1 MRPFGLILAGGG
13 AKGAYQMGAWRAMLD
28 LGVEF
33 AAVAGTSIGAING
46 ALIAQGDFDKAM
58 KFWGSAEVANG
69 INLPGEL
76 KSNDNLFSFSNLPQI
91 FHEVIRNGGVDV
103 SPAKQIVADNIDEK
117 IIRAKNI
124 PLALVTFDL
133 DGMKPVEMFLDE
145 MPEGTLVD
153 YLMASARFP
162 GLNNQGPEDTRY
174 IDGGVYDNAPLGV
187 LRKKG
192 INRLIVIDIS
202 SRKGVGH
209 KPDWSCADIIY
220 IRPYEVADLGAAFE
234 FDKEMNERRMSM
246 GYYDTKKAFGYL
258 YGLDYYFNENEYRK
272 LTDLYGYKTLVELEG
287 LARALGV
294 ERLQIYSAEAFIEA
308 IKVAYLARLEQQ
320 RELEKQKEEEK
331 KSRKKKGKEKDGEEE
346 SPYEAPE
353 ITEIS
358 DSDGEEEYD
367 PEADGEGY
375 EESESKSE
383 HGKLSFARRMLRRLR
398 KKETIEELYPMALE
412 IIAPHEALE
421 ETAEE

>member
-33 AAVAGTSIGAING
+33 EAIAGTSIGAING
-46 ALIAQGDFDKAM
+46 ALIAQGNFDKAM

-76 KSNDNLFSFSNLPQI
+76 KANDNLFSFSNMPQI
-91 FHEVIRNGGVDV
+91 FHEVIKNGGVDV
-103 SPAKQIVADNIDEK
+103 SPAKQIVADNIDETVV
-117 IIRAKNI
+117 RANNI
-124 PLALVTFDL
+124 PLAIVTFDL
-133 DGMKPVEMFLDE
+133 NGMKPVEMFVDE

-162 GLNNQGPEDTRY
+162 GLNNQGPEDTKY

-202 SRKGVGH
+202 SRKGIGH

-220 IRPYEVADLGAAFE
+220 IRPYDVQDLGAAFE

-272 LTDLYGYKTLVELEG
+272 LLAEYGYKTCGQLEG
-287 LARALGV
+287 LARSLGV

-308 IKVAYLARLEQQ
+308 IKVAYLAK
-320 RELEKQKEEEK
+320 LEKQREEERLKEEEK
-331 KSRKKKGKEKDGEEE
+331 KNKKKKDKD
-346 SPYEAPE
+346 SADYEAPE
-353 ITEIS
+353 LTEIDEPDDES
-358 DSDGEEEYD
+358 DPDS
-367 PEADGEGY
+367 EADDEENNGENKK
-375 EESESKSE
+375 EP
-383 HGKLSFARRMLRRLR
+383 GKFALARSLFRRLR
-398 KKETIEELYPMALE
+398 KKETIEELYPLALE
-412 IIAPHEALE
+412 IVYPTQTADETSE
-421 ETAEE
+421 EQSKI

>member
-33 AAVAGTSIGAING
+33 EAIAGTSIGAING
-46 ALIAQGDFDKAM
+46 ALIAQGNFDKAM

-76 KSNDNLFSFSNLPQI
+76 KANDNLFSFSNMPQI
-91 FHEVIRNGGVDV
+91 FHEVIKNGGVDV
-103 SPAKQIVADNIDEK
+103 SPAKQIVADNIDEAVV
-117 IIRAKNI
+117 RANNI
-124 PLALVTFDL
+124 PLAIVTFDL
-133 DGMKPVEMFLDE
+133 NGMKPVEMFVDE

-162 GLNNQGPEDTRY
+162 GLNNQGPEDTKY

-202 SRKGVGH
+202 SRKGIGH

-220 IRPYEVADLGAAFE
+220 IRPYDVQDLGAAFE

-272 LTDLYGYKTLVELEG
+272 LLAEYGYKTCGQLEG
-287 LARALGV
+287 LARSLGV

-308 IKVAYLARLEQQ
+308 IKVAYLAK
-320 RELEKQKEEEK
+320 LEKQREEERLKEEEK
-331 KSRKKKGKEKDGEEE
+331 KNKKKKDKD
-346 SPYEAPE
+346 SADYEAPE
-353 ITEIS
+353 LTEIDEPDDES
-358 DSDGEEEYD
+358 DPDSEADDEENDGENKKE
-367 PEADGEGY
+367 P
-375 EESESKSE
+375 
-383 HGKLSFARRMLRRLR
+383 GKFALARSLFRRLR
-398 KKETIEELYPMALE
+398 KKETIEELYPLALE
-412 IIAPHEALE
+412 IVYPTQTADETSE
-421 ETAEE
+421 EQSKIL

>member
-33 AAVAGTSIGAING
+33 EAIAGTSIGAING
-46 ALIAQGDFDKAM
+46 ALIAQGNFDKAM

-76 KSNDNLFSFSNLPQI
+76 KANDNLFSFSNMPQI
-91 FHEVIRNGGVDV
+91 FHEVIKNGGVDV
-103 SPAKQIVADNIDEK
+103 SPAKQIVADNIDETVV
-117 IIRAKNI
+117 RANNI
-124 PLALVTFDL
+124 PLAIVTFDL
-133 DGMKPVEMFLDE
+133 NGMKPVEMFVDE

-162 GLNNQGPEDTRY
+162 GLNNQGPEDTKY

-202 SRKGVGH
+202 SRKGIGH

-220 IRPYEVADLGAAFE
+220 IRPYDVQDLGAAFE

-272 LTDLYGYKTLVELEG
+272 LLAEYGYKTCGQLEG
-287 LARALGV
+287 LARSLGV

-308 IKVAYLARLEQQ
+308 IKVAYLAK
-320 RELEKQKEEEK
+320 LEKQREEERLKEEEK
-331 KSRKKKGKEKDGEEE
+331 KNKKKKDKGSTDYEAPELTEIDEPDDESDPDSEADDEEKDGENKKE
-346 SPYEAPE
+346 P
-353 ITEIS
+353 
-358 DSDGEEEYD
+358 
-367 PEADGEGY
+367 
-375 EESESKSE
+375 
-383 HGKLSFARRMLRRLR
+383 GKFALARSLFRRLR
-398 KKETIEELYPMALE
+398 KKETIEELYPLALE
-412 IIAPHEALE
+412 IVYPTQTADETSE
-421 ETAEE
+421 EQSKIL

>member
-33 AAVAGTSIGAING
+33 EAIAGTSIGAING
-46 ALIAQGDFDKAM
+46 ALIAQGNFDKAM

-76 KSNDNLFSFSNLPQI
+76 KANDNLFSFSNMPQI
-91 FHEVIRNGGVDV
+91 FHEILRNGGVDV
-103 SPAKQIVADNIDEK
+103 SPAKQIVADNIDETVV
-117 IIRAKNI
+117 RANNI
-124 PLALVTFDL
+124 PLAIVTFDL
-133 DGMKPVEMFLDE
+133 NGMKPVEMFVDE

-162 GLNNQGPEDTRY
+162 GLNNQGPEDTKY

-202 SRKGVGH
+202 SRKGIGH

-220 IRPYEVADLGAAFE
+220 IRPYDVQDLGAAFE

-272 LTDLYGYKTLVELEG
+272 LLAEYGYKTCGQLEG
-287 LARALGV
+287 LARSLGV

-308 IKVAYLARLEQQ
+308 IKVAYLAK
-320 RELEKQKEEEK
+320 LEKQREEERLKEEEK
-331 KSRKKKGKEKDGEEE
+331 KNKKKKDKDSADYEAPELTEIDEPDDESDPDSEADDEEKDGENKKE
-346 SPYEAPE
+346 P
-353 ITEIS
+353 
-358 DSDGEEEYD
+358 
-367 PEADGEGY
+367 
-375 EESESKSE
+375 
-383 HGKLSFARRMLRRLR
+383 GKFALARSLFRRLR
-398 KKETIEELYPMALE
+398 KKETIEELYPLALE
-412 IIAPHEALE
+412 IVYPTQTADETSE
-421 ETAEE
+421 EQSKIL

>member
-33 AAVAGTSIGAING
+33 EAIAGTSIGAING
-46 ALIAQGDFDKAM
+46 ALIAQGNFDKAM

-76 KSNDNLFSFSNLPQI
+76 KANDNLFSFSNMPQI
-91 FHEVIRNGGVDV
+91 FHEILRNGGVDV
-103 SPAKQIVADNIDEK
+103 SPAKQIVADNIDETVV
-117 IIRAKNI
+117 RANNI
-124 PLALVTFDL
+124 PLAIVTFDL
-133 DGMKPVEMFLDE
+133 NGMKPVEMFVDE

-162 GLNNQGPEDTRY
+162 GLNNQGPEDTKY

-202 SRKGVGH
+202 SRKGIGH

-220 IRPYEVADLGAAFE
+220 IRPYDVQDLGAAFE

-272 LTDLYGYKTLVELEG
+272 LLAEYGYKTCGQLEG
-287 LARALGV
+287 LARSLGV

-308 IKVAYLARLEQQ
+308 IKVAYLAK
-320 RELEKQKEEEK
+320 LEKQREEERLKEEEK
-331 KSRKKKGKEKDGEEE
+331 KNKKKKDKDSADYEAPELTEIDGPDDESDPDSEADDEEKDGENKKE
-346 SPYEAPE
+346 P
-353 ITEIS
+353 
-358 DSDGEEEYD
+358 
-367 PEADGEGY
+367 
-375 EESESKSE
+375 
-383 HGKLSFARRMLRRLR
+383 GKFALARSLFRRLR
-398 KKETIEELYPMALE
+398 KKETIEELYPLALE
-412 IIAPHEALE
+412 IVYPTQTADETSE
-421 ETAEE
+421 EQSKIL

>member
-33 AAVAGTSIGAING
+33 EAIAGTSIGAING
-46 ALIAQGDFDKAM
+46 ALIAQGNFDKAM

-76 KSNDNLFSFSNLPQI
+76 KANDNLFSFSNMPQI

-103 SPAKQIVADNIDEK
+103 SPAKQIVADNIDETVV
-117 IIRAKNI
+117 RANNI
-124 PLALVTFDL
+124 PLAVVTFDL
-133 DGMKPVEMFLDE
+133 NGMRPVEMFVDE

-162 GLNNQGPEDTRY
+162 GLNNQGPEDTKY

-202 SRKGVGH
+202 SRKGIGH

-220 IRPYEVADLGAAFE
+220 IRPYDVQDLGAAFE

-272 LTDLYGYKTLVELEG
+272 LLAEYGYKTCGQLEG
-287 LARALGV
+287 LARSLGV
-294 ERLQIYSAEAFIEA
+294 ERLQIYSAEAFVEA
-308 IKVAYLARLEQQ
+308 IKVAYLAK
-320 RELEKQKEEEK
+320 LEKQREEERLKEEEK
-331 KSRKKKGKEKDGEEE
+331 KNKKKKDKDSADYEAPELTEIDEPDDESDPDSEADDEEKDGENKKE
-346 SPYEAPE
+346 P
-353 ITEIS
+353 
-358 DSDGEEEYD
+358 
-367 PEADGEGY
+367 
-375 EESESKSE
+375 
-383 HGKLSFARRMLRRLR
+383 GKFALARSLFRRLR
-398 KKETIEELYPMALE
+398 KKETIEELYPLALE
-412 IIAPHEALE
+412 IVYPTQTADETSE
-421 ETAEE
+421 EQSKIL

>member
-33 AAVAGTSIGAING
+33 EAIAGTSIGAING
-46 ALIAQGDFDKAM
+46 ALIAQGNFDKAM

-76 KSNDNLFSFSNLPQI
+76 KANDNLFSFSNMPQI
-91 FHEVIRNGGVDV
+91 FHEVIKNGGVDV
-103 SPAKQIVADNIDEK
+103 SPAKQIVADNIDETVV
-117 IIRAKNI
+117 RANNI
-124 PLALVTFDL
+124 PLAIVTFDL
-133 DGMKPVEMFLDE
+133 NGMKPVEMFVDE

-162 GLNNQGPEDTRY
+162 GLNNQGPEDTKY

-202 SRKGVGH
+202 SRKGIGH

-220 IRPYEVADLGAAFE
+220 IRPYDVQDLGAAFE

-272 LTDLYGYKTLVELEG
+272 LLAEYGYKTCGQLEG
-287 LARALGV
+287 LARSLGV

-308 IKVAYLARLEQQ
+308 IKVAYLAK
-320 RELEKQKEEEK
+320 LEKQREEERLKEEEK
-331 KSRKKKGKEKDGEEE
+331 KNKKKKDKD
-346 SPYEAPE
+346 SADYEAPE
-353 ITEIS
+353 LTEIDGPDDES
-358 DSDGEEEYD
+358 DPDS
-367 PEADGEGY
+367 EADDEENNGENKK
-375 EESESKSE
+375 EP
-383 HGKLSFARRMLRRLR
+383 GKFALARSLFRRLR
-398 KKETIEELYPMALE
+398 KKETIEELYPLALE
-412 IIAPHEALE
+412 IVYPTQTADETSE
-421 ETAEE
+421 EQSKIL

>member
-33 AAVAGTSIGAING
+33 EAIAGTSIGAING
-46 ALIAQGDFDKAM
+46 ALIAQGNFDKAM

-76 KSNDNLFSFSNLPQI
+76 KANDNLFSFSNMPQI
-91 FHEVIRNGGVDV
+91 FHEVIKNGGVDV
-103 SPAKQIVADNIDEK
+103 SPAKQIVADNIDEAVV
-117 IIRAKNI
+117 RANNI
-124 PLALVTFDL
+124 PLAIVTFDL
-133 DGMKPVEMFLDE
+133 NGMKPVEMFVDE

-162 GLNNQGPEDTRY
+162 GLNNQGPEDTKY

-202 SRKGVGH
+202 SRKGIGH

-220 IRPYEVADLGAAFE
+220 IRPYDVQDLGAAFE

-272 LTDLYGYKTLVELEG
+272 LLAEYGYKTCGQLEG
-287 LARALGV
+287 LARSLGV

-308 IKVAYLARLEQQ
+308 IKVAYLAK
-320 RELEKQKEEEK
+320 LEKQREEERLKEEEK
-331 KSRKKKGKEKDGEEE
+331 KNKKKKDKD
-346 SPYEAPE
+346 SADYEAPE
-353 ITEIS
+353 LTEIGEPDDES
-358 DSDGEEEYD
+358 DPDSEADDEENDGENKKE
-367 PEADGEGY
+367 P
-375 EESESKSE
+375 
-383 HGKLSFARRMLRRLR
+383 GKFALARSLFRRLR
-398 KKETIEELYPMALE
+398 KKETIEELYPLALE
-412 IIAPHEALE
+412 IVYPTQTADETSE
-421 ETAEE
+421 EQSKIL

>member
-33 AAVAGTSIGAING
+33 EAIAGTSIGAING
-46 ALIAQGDFDKAM
+46 ALIAQGNFDKAM

-76 KSNDNLFSFSNLPQI
+76 KANDNLFSFSNMPQI
-91 FHEVIRNGGVDV
+91 FHEILRNGGVDV
-103 SPAKQIVADNIDEK
+103 SPAKQIVADNIDETVV
-117 IIRAKNI
+117 RANNI
-124 PLALVTFDL
+124 PLAIVTFDL
-133 DGMKPVEMFLDE
+133 NGMKPVEMFVDE

-162 GLNNQGPEDTRY
+162 GLNNQGPEDTKY

-202 SRKGVGH
+202 SRKGIGH

-220 IRPYEVADLGAAFE
+220 IRPYDVQDLGAAFE

-272 LTDLYGYKTLVELEG
+272 LLAEYGYKTCGQLEG
-287 LARALGV
+287 LARSLGV
-294 ERLQIYSAEAFIEA
+294 ERLQIYSAEAFVEA
-308 IKVAYLARLEQQ
+308 IKVAYLAK
-320 RELEKQKEEEK
+320 LEKQREEERLKEEEK
-331 KSRKKKGKEKDGEEE
+331 KNKKKKDKDSADYEAPELTEIDEPDDESDPDSEADDEEKDGENKKE
-346 SPYEAPE
+346 P
-353 ITEIS
+353 
-358 DSDGEEEYD
+358 
-367 PEADGEGY
+367 
-375 EESESKSE
+375 
-383 HGKLSFARRMLRRLR
+383 GKFALARSLFRRLR
-398 KKETIEELYPMALE
+398 KKETIEELYPLALE
-412 IIAPHEALE
+412 IVYPTQTADETSE
-421 ETAEE
+421 EQSKIL

>member
-33 AAVAGTSIGAING
+33 EAIAGTSIGAING
-46 ALIAQGDFDKAM
+46 ALIAQGNFDKAM

-76 KSNDNLFSFSNLPQI
+76 KANDNLFSFSNMPQI

-103 SPAKQIVADNIDEK
+103 SPAKQIVADNIDETVV
-117 IIRAKNI
+117 RANNI
-124 PLALVTFDL
+124 PLAVVTFDL
-133 DGMKPVEMFLDE
+133 NGMRPVEMFVDE

-162 GLNNQGPEDTRY
+162 GLNNQGPEDTKY

-202 SRKGVGH
+202 SRKGIGH

-220 IRPYEVADLGAAFE
+220 IRPYDVQDLGAAFE

-272 LTDLYGYKTLVELEG
+272 LLAEYGYKTCGQLEG
-287 LARALGV
+287 LARSLGV
-294 ERLQIYSAEAFIEA
+294 ERLQIYSAEAFVEA
-308 IKVAYLARLEQQ
+308 IKVAYLAK
-320 RELEKQKEEEK
+320 LEKQREEERLKEEEK
-331 KSRKKKGKEKDGEEE
+331 KNKKKKDKDSADYEAPELTEIDEPDDESDPDSEADDEEKDGENKKE
-346 SPYEAPE
+346 P
-353 ITEIS
+353 
-358 DSDGEEEYD
+358 
-367 PEADGEGY
+367 
-375 EESESKSE
+375 
-383 HGKLSFARRMLRRLR
+383 GKFALARSLFRRLR
-398 KKETIEELYPMALE
+398 KKETIEELYPLALE
-412 IIAPHEALE
+412 IVYPTQTADETSE
-421 ETAEE
+421 EQSKIS

>member
-33 AAVAGTSIGAING
+33 EAIAGTSIGAING
-46 ALIAQGDFDKAM
+46 ALIAQGNFDKAM

-76 KSNDNLFSFSNLPQI
+76 KANDNLFSFSNMPQI
-91 FHEVIRNGGVDV
+91 FHEVIKNGGVDV
-103 SPAKQIVADNIDEK
+103 SPAKQIVADNIDEAVV
-117 IIRAKNI
+117 RANNI
-124 PLALVTFDL
+124 PLAIVTFDL
-133 DGMKPVEMFLDE
+133 NGMKPVEMFVDE

-162 GLNNQGPEDTRY
+162 GLNNQGPEDTKY

-202 SRKGVGH
+202 SRKGIGH

-220 IRPYEVADLGAAFE
+220 IRPYDVQDLGAAFE

-272 LTDLYGYKTLVELEG
+272 LLAEYGYKTCGQLEG
-287 LARALGV
+287 LARSLGV

-308 IKVAYLARLEQQ
+308 IKVAYLAK
-320 RELEKQKEEEK
+320 LEKQREEERLKEEEK
-331 KSRKKKGKEKDGEEE
+331 KNKKKKDKD
-346 SPYEAPE
+346 SADYEAPE
-353 ITEIS
+353 LTEIGEPDDES
-358 DSDGEEEYD
+358 DPDSEADDEENDGENKKE
-367 PEADGEGY
+367 PGKFALA
-375 EESESKSE
+375 KS
-383 HGKLSFARRMLRRLR
+383 LFRRLR
-398 KKETIEELYPMALE
+398 KKETIEELYPLALE
-412 IIAPHEALE
+412 IVYPTQTADETSE
-421 ETAEE
+421 E

>member
-1 MRPFGLILAGGG
+1 LRPFGLILAGGG

-33 AAVAGTSIGAING
+33 EAIAGTSIGAING
-46 ALIAQGDFDKAM
+46 ALIAQGNFDKAM

-76 KSNDNLFSFSNLPQI
+76 KANDNLFSFSNMPQI
-91 FHEVIRNGGVDV
+91 FHEVIKNGGVDV
-103 SPAKQIVADNIDEK
+103 SPAKQIVADNIDETVV
-117 IIRAKNI
+117 RANNI
-124 PLALVTFDL
+124 PLAIVTFDL
-133 DGMKPVEMFLDE
+133 NGMKPVEMFVDE

-162 GLNNQGPEDTRY
+162 GLNNQGPEDTKY

-202 SRKGVGH
+202 SRKGIGH

-220 IRPYEVADLGAAFE
+220 IRPYDVQDLGAAFE

-272 LTDLYGYKTLVELEG
+272 LLAEYGYKTCGQLEG
-287 LARALGV
+287 LARSLGV

-308 IKVAYLARLEQQ
+308 IKVAYLAK
-320 RELEKQKEEEK
+320 LEKQREEERLKEEEK
-331 KSRKKKGKEKDGEEE
+331 KNKKKKDKD
-346 SPYEAPE
+346 SADYEAPE
-353 ITEIS
+353 LTEIDGPDDES
-358 DSDGEEEYD
+358 DPDS
-367 PEADGEGY
+367 EADDEENNGENKK
-375 EESESKSE
+375 EP
-383 HGKLSFARRMLRRLR
+383 GKFALARSLFRRLR
-398 KKETIEELYPMALE
+398 KKETIEELYPLALE
-412 IIAPHEALE
+412 IVYPTQTADETSE
-421 ETAEE
+421 EQSKIL

>member
-33 AAVAGTSIGAING
+33 EAIAGTSIGAING
-46 ALIAQGDFDKAM
+46 ALIAQGNFDKAM

-76 KSNDNLFSFSNLPQI
+76 KANDNLFSFSNMPQI
-91 FHEVIRNGGVDV
+91 FHEVIRNGGIDV
-103 SPAKQIVADNIDEK
+103 SPAKQIVADNIDETVV
-117 IIRAKNI
+117 RANNI
-124 PLALVTFDL
+124 PLAIVTFDL
-133 DGMKPVEMFLDE
+133 NGMKPVEMFVDE

-162 GLNNQGPEDTRY
+162 GLNNQGPEDTKY

-202 SRKGVGH
+202 SRKGIGH

-220 IRPYEVADLGAAFE
+220 IRPYDVQDLGAAFE

-272 LTDLYGYKTLVELEG
+272 LLAEYGYKTCGQLEG
-287 LARALGV
+287 LARSLGV

-308 IKVAYLARLEQQ
+308 IKVAYLAK
-320 RELEKQKEEEK
+320 LEKQREEERLKEEEK
-331 KSRKKKGKEKDGEEE
+331 KNKKKKDKD
-346 SPYEAPE
+346 SADYEAPE
-353 ITEIS
+353 LTEIDEPDDES
-358 DSDGEEEYD
+358 DPDS
-367 PEADGEGY
+367 EADDEENNGENKK
-375 EESESKSE
+375 EP
-383 HGKLSFARRMLRRLR
+383 GKFALARSLFRRLR
-398 KKETIEELYPMALE
+398 KKETIEELYPLALE
-412 IIAPHEALE
+412 IVYPTQTADETSE
-421 ETAEE
+421 EQSKIL

>member
-33 AAVAGTSIGAING
+33 EAIAGTSIGAING
-46 ALIAQGDFDKAM
+46 ALIAQGNFDKAM

-76 KSNDNLFSFSNLPQI
+76 KANDNLFSFSNMPQI
-91 FHEVIRNGGVDV
+91 FHEVIKNGGVDV
-103 SPAKQIVADNIDEK
+103 SPAKQIVADNIDETVV
-117 IIRAKNI
+117 RANNI
-124 PLALVTFDL
+124 PLAIVTFDL
-133 DGMKPVEMFLDE
+133 NGMKPVEMFVDE

-162 GLNNQGPEDTRY
+162 GLNNQGPEDTKY

-202 SRKGVGH
+202 SRKGIGH

-220 IRPYEVADLGAAFE
+220 IRPYDVQDLGAAFE

-272 LTDLYGYKTLVELEG
+272 LLAEYGYKTCGQLEG
-287 LARALGV
+287 LARSLGV

-308 IKVAYLARLEQQ
+308 IKVAYLAK
-320 RELEKQKEEEK
+320 LEKQREEERLKEEEK
-331 KSRKKKGKEKDGEEE
+331 KNKKKKDKGSADYEAPELTEIDEPDDESDPDSEADDEEKDGENKKE
-346 SPYEAPE
+346 P
-353 ITEIS
+353 
-358 DSDGEEEYD
+358 
-367 PEADGEGY
+367 
-375 EESESKSE
+375 
-383 HGKLSFARRMLRRLR
+383 GKFALARSLFRRLR
-398 KKETIEELYPMALE
+398 KKETIEELYPLALE
-412 IIAPHEALE
+412 IVYPTQTADETSE
-421 ETAEE
+421 EQSKTL

>member
-33 AAVAGTSIGAING
+33 EAIAGTSIGAING
-46 ALIAQGDFDKAM
+46 ALIAQGNFDKAM

-76 KSNDNLFSFSNLPQI
+76 KANDNLFSFSNMPQI
-91 FHEVIRNGGVDV
+91 FHEVIKNGGVDV
-103 SPAKQIVADNIDEK
+103 SPAKQIVADNIDEAVV
-117 IIRAKNI
+117 RANNI
-124 PLALVTFDL
+124 PLAIVTFDL
-133 DGMKPVEMFLDE
+133 NGMKPVEMFVDE

-162 GLNNQGPEDTRY
+162 GLNNQGPEDTKY

-202 SRKGVGH
+202 SRKGIGH

-220 IRPYEVADLGAAFE
+220 IRPYDVQDLGAAFE

-272 LTDLYGYKTLVELEG
+272 LLAEYGYKTCGQLEG
-287 LARALGV
+287 LARSLGV

-308 IKVAYLARLEQQ
+308 IKVAYLAK
-320 RELEKQKEEEK
+320 LEKQREEERLKEEEK
-331 KSRKKKGKEKDGEEE
+331 KNKKKKDKD
-346 SPYEAPE
+346 STDYEAPE
-353 ITEIS
+353 LTEIGES
-358 DSDGEEEYD
+358 DDESDPDSEADDEENDGENKKE
-367 PEADGEGY
+367 P
-375 EESESKSE
+375 
-383 HGKLSFARRMLRRLR
+383 GKFALARSLFRRLR
-398 KKETIEELYPMALE
+398 KKETIEELYPLALE
-412 IIAPHEALE
+412 IVYPTQTADETSE
-421 ETAEE
+421 E

>member
-33 AAVAGTSIGAING
+33 EAIAGTSIGAING
-46 ALIAQGDFDKAM
+46 ALIAQGNFDKAM

-76 KSNDNLFSFSNLPQI
+76 KANDNLFSFSNMPQI
-91 FHEVIRNGGVDV
+91 FHEILRNGGVDV
-103 SPAKQIVADNIDEK
+103 SPAKQIVADNIDETVV
-117 IIRAKNI
+117 RANNI
-124 PLALVTFDL
+124 PLAIVTFDL
-133 DGMKPVEMFLDE
+133 NGMKPVEMFVDE

-162 GLNNQGPEDTRY
+162 GLNNQGPEDTKY

-202 SRKGVGH
+202 SRKGIGH

-220 IRPYEVADLGAAFE
+220 IRPYDVQDLGAAFE

-272 LTDLYGYKTLVELEG
+272 LLAEYGYKTCGQLEG
-287 LARALGV
+287 LARSLGV

-308 IKVAYLARLEQQ
+308 IKVAYLAK
-320 RELEKQKEEEK
+320 LEKQREEERRKEEEK
-331 KSRKKKGKEKDGEEE
+331 KNKKKKDKDSADYEAPELTEIDEPDDESDPDSEADDEEKDGENKKE
-346 SPYEAPE
+346 P
-353 ITEIS
+353 
-358 DSDGEEEYD
+358 
-367 PEADGEGY
+367 
-375 EESESKSE
+375 
-383 HGKLSFARRMLRRLR
+383 GKFALARSLFRRLR
-398 KKETIEELYPMALE
+398 KKETIEELYPLALE
-412 IIAPHEALE
+412 IVYPTQTADETSE
-421 ETAEE
+421 EQSKIL

>member
-33 AAVAGTSIGAING
+33 EAIAGTSIGAING
-46 ALIAQGDFDKAM
+46 ALIAQGNFDKAM

-76 KSNDNLFSFSNLPQI
+76 KANDNLFSFSNMPQI
-91 FHEVIRNGGVDV
+91 FHEILRNGGVDV
-103 SPAKQIVADNIDEK
+103 SPAKQIVADNIDETVV
-117 IIRAKNI
+117 RANNI
-124 PLALVTFDL
+124 PLAIVTFDL
-133 DGMKPVEMFLDE
+133 NGMKPVEMFVDE

-162 GLNNQGPEDTRY
+162 GLNNQGPEDTKY

-202 SRKGVGH
+202 SRKGIGH
-209 KPDWSCADIIY
+209 KPDWSCADTIY
-220 IRPYEVADLGAAFE
+220 IRTYDVQDLGAAFE

-272 LTDLYGYKTLVELEG
+272 LLAEYGYKTCGQLEG
-287 LARALGV
+287 LARSLGV

-308 IKVAYLARLEQQ
+308 IKVAYLAK
-320 RELEKQKEEEK
+320 LEKQREEERLKEEEK
-331 KSRKKKGKEKDGEEE
+331 KNKKKKDKDSADYEAPELTEIDEPDDESDPDSEADDEEKDGENKKE
-346 SPYEAPE
+346 P
-353 ITEIS
+353 
-358 DSDGEEEYD
+358 
-367 PEADGEGY
+367 
-375 EESESKSE
+375 
-383 HGKLSFARRMLRRLR
+383 GKFALARSLFRRLR
-398 KKETIEELYPMALE
+398 KKETIEELYPLALE
-412 IIAPHEALE
+412 IVYPTQTADETSE
-421 ETAEE
+421 EQSKIL

>member
-33 AAVAGTSIGAING
+33 EAIAGTSIGAING
-46 ALIAQGDFDKAM
+46 ALIAQGNFDKAM
-58 KFWGSAEVANG
+58 KFWGSTEVANG

-76 KSNDNLFSFSNLPQI
+76 KANDNLFSFSNMPQI
-91 FHEVIRNGGVDV
+91 FHEILRNGGVDV
-103 SPAKQIVADNIDEK
+103 SPAKQIVADNIDETVV
-117 IIRAKNI
+117 RANNI
-124 PLALVTFDL
+124 PLAIVTFDL
-133 DGMKPVEMFLDE
+133 NGMKPVEMFVDE

-162 GLNNQGPEDTRY
+162 GLNNQGPEDTKY

-202 SRKGVGH
+202 SRKGIGH

-220 IRPYEVADLGAAFE
+220 IRPYDVQDLGAAFE

-272 LTDLYGYKTLVELEG
+272 LLAEYGYKTCGQLEG
-287 LARALGV
+287 LARSLGV

-308 IKVAYLARLEQQ
+308 IKVAYLAK
-320 RELEKQKEEEK
+320 LEKQREEERLKEEDSADYEAPELTEIDEPDDE
-331 KSRKKKGKEKDGEEE
+331 SDPDSEADDEEKDGENKKE
-346 SPYEAPE
+346 P
-353 ITEIS
+353 
-358 DSDGEEEYD
+358 
-367 PEADGEGY
+367 
-375 EESESKSE
+375 
-383 HGKLSFARRMLRRLR
+383 GKFALARSLFRRLR
-398 KKETIEELYPMALE
+398 KKETIEELYPLALE
-412 IIAPHEALE
+412 IVYPTQTADETSE
-421 ETAEE
+421 EQSKIL

>member
-33 AAVAGTSIGAING
+33 EAIAGTSIGAING
-46 ALIAQGDFDKAM
+46 ALIAQGNFDKAM

-76 KSNDNLFSFSNLPQI
+76 KANDNLFSFSNMPQI
-91 FHEVIRNGGVDV
+91 FHEILRNGGIDV
-103 SPAKQIVADNIDEK
+103 SPAKQIVADNIDEAVV
-117 IIRAKNI
+117 RANNI
-124 PLALVTFDL
+124 PLAIVTFDL
-133 DGMKPVEMFLDE
+133 NGMKPVEMFVDE

-162 GLNNQGPEDTRY
+162 GLNNQGPEDTKY

-202 SRKGVGH
+202 SRKGIGH

-220 IRPYEVADLGAAFE
+220 IRPYDVQDLGAAFE

-272 LTDLYGYKTLVELEG
+272 LLAEYGYKTCGQLEG
-287 LARALGV
+287 LARSLGV
-294 ERLQIYSAEAFIEA
+294 ERLQIYSAEAFVEA
-308 IKVAYLARLEQQ
+308 IKVAYLAK
-320 RELEKQKEEEK
+320 LEKQREEERLKEEEK
-331 KSRKKKGKEKDGEEE
+331 KNKKKKDKDSADYEAPELTEIDGPDDESDPDSEADDEEKDGENKKE
-346 SPYEAPE
+346 P
-353 ITEIS
+353 
-358 DSDGEEEYD
+358 
-367 PEADGEGY
+367 
-375 EESESKSE
+375 
-383 HGKLSFARRMLRRLR
+383 GKFALARSLFRRLR
-398 KKETIEELYPMALE
+398 KKETIEELYPLALE
-412 IIAPHEALE
+412 IVYPTQTADETSE
-421 ETAEE
+421 EQSKIS

>member
-33 AAVAGTSIGAING
+33 EAIAGTSIGAING
-46 ALIAQGDFDKAM
+46 ALIAQGNFDKAM

-76 KSNDNLFSFSNLPQI
+76 KANDNLFSFSNMPQI
-91 FHEVIRNGGVDV
+91 FHEVIKNGGVDV
-103 SPAKQIVADNIDEK
+103 SPAKQIVADNIDETVV
-117 IIRAKNI
+117 RANNI
-124 PLALVTFDL
+124 PLAIVTFDL
-133 DGMKPVEMFLDE
+133 NGMKPVEMFVDE

-162 GLNNQGPEDTRY
+162 GLNNQGPEDTKY

-202 SRKGVGH
+202 SRKGIGH

-220 IRPYEVADLGAAFE
+220 IRPYDVQDLGAAFE

-272 LTDLYGYKTLVELEG
+272 LLAEYGYKTCGQLEG
-287 LARALGV
+287 LARSLGV

-308 IKVAYLARLEQQ
+308 IKVAYLAK
-320 RELEKQKEEEK
+320 LEKQREEERLKEEEK
-331 KSRKKKGKEKDGEEE
+331 KNKKKKDKDSADYEAPELTEIDEPDDESDPDSEADDEEKDGENKKE
-346 SPYEAPE
+346 P
-353 ITEIS
+353 
-358 DSDGEEEYD
+358 
-367 PEADGEGY
+367 
-375 EESESKSE
+375 
-383 HGKLSFARRMLRRLR
+383 GKFALARSLFRRLR
-398 KKETIEELYPMALE
+398 KKETIEELYPLALE
-412 IIAPHEALE
+412 IVYPTQTADETSE
-421 ETAEE
+421 EQSKIL

>member
-33 AAVAGTSIGAING
+33 EAIAGTSIGAING
-46 ALIAQGDFDKAM
+46 ALIAQGNFDKAM

-76 KSNDNLFSFSNLPQI
+76 KANDNLFSFSNMPQI
-91 FHEVIRNGGVDV
+91 FHEILRNGGVDV
-103 SPAKQIVADNIDEK
+103 SPAKQIVADNIDETVV
-117 IIRAKNI
+117 RANNI
-124 PLALVTFDL
+124 PLAIVTFDL
-133 DGMKPVEMFLDE
+133 NGMKPVEMFVDE

-162 GLNNQGPEDTRY
+162 GLNNQGPEDTKY

-202 SRKGVGH
+202 SRKGIGH

-220 IRPYEVADLGAAFE
+220 IRPYDVQDLGAAFE

-272 LTDLYGYKTLVELEG
+272 LLAEYGYKTCGQLEG
-287 LARALGV
+287 LARSLGV

-308 IKVAYLARLEQQ
+308 IKVAYLAK
-320 RELEKQKEEEK
+320 LEKQREEERLKEEEK
-331 KSRKKKGKEKDGEEE
+331 KNKKKKDKD
-346 SPYEAPE
+346 SADYEAPE
-353 ITEIS
+353 LTEIDEPDDES
-358 DSDGEEEYD
+358 DPDS
-367 PEADGEGY
+367 EADDEENNGENKK
-375 EESESKSE
+375 EP
-383 HGKLSFARRMLRRLR
+383 GKFALARSLFRRLR
-398 KKETIEELYPMALE
+398 KKETIEELYPLALE
-412 IIAPHEALE
+412 IVYPTQTADETSE
-421 ETAEE
+421 EQSKIL

>member
-33 AAVAGTSIGAING
+33 EAIAGTSIGAING
-46 ALIAQGDFDKAM
+46 ALIAQGNFDKAM

-76 KSNDNLFSFSNLPQI
+76 KANDNLFSFSNMPQI
-91 FHEVIRNGGVDV
+91 FHEVIKNGGVDV
-103 SPAKQIVADNIDEK
+103 SPAKQIVADNIDETVV
-117 IIRAKNI
+117 RANNI
-124 PLALVTFDL
+124 PLAIVTFDL
-133 DGMKPVEMFLDE
+133 NGMKPVEMFVDE

-162 GLNNQGPEDTRY
+162 GLNNQGPEDTKY

-202 SRKGVGH
+202 SRKGIGH

-220 IRPYEVADLGAAFE
+220 IRPYDVQDLGAAFE

-272 LTDLYGYKTLVELEG
+272 LLAEYGYKTCGQLEG
-287 LARALGV
+287 LARSLGV

-308 IKVAYLARLEQQ
+308 IKVAYLAK
-320 RELEKQKEEEK
+320 LEKQREEERLKEEEK
-331 KSRKKKGKEKDGEEE
+331 KNKKKKDKD
-346 SPYEAPE
+346 SADYEAPE
-353 ITEIS
+353 LTEIDEPDDES
-358 DSDGEEEYD
+358 DPDSEADDEENDGENKKE
-367 PEADGEGY
+367 P
-375 EESESKSE
+375 
-383 HGKLSFARRMLRRLR
+383 GKFALARSLFRRLR
-398 KKETIEELYPMALE
+398 KKETIEELYPLALE
-412 IIAPHEALE
+412 IVYPTQTAAETSE
-421 ETAEE
+421 E

>member
-1 MRPFGLILAGGG
+1 MRPYGLILAGGG

-33 AAVAGTSIGAING
+33 SAIAGTSIGAING
-46 ALIAQGDFDKAM
+46 ALIAQGDFDTAM
-58 KFWGSAEVANG
+58 EFWGNAEVANG
-69 INLPGEL
+69 INFSGEL

-91 FHEVIRNGGVDV
+91 FHEVIKNGGVDV
-103 SPAKQIVADNIDEK
+103 SPAKQIVADNINEETV
-117 IIRAKNI
+117 RAKNI
-124 PLALVTFDL
+124 PLAIVTFDL
-133 DGMKPVEMFLDE
+133 NGMKPVEMFLDE

-220 IRPYEVADLGAAFE
+220 IRPYEASDLGAAFE
-234 FDKEMNERRMSM
+234 FDKEMNERRMNM
-246 GYYDTKKAFGYL
+246 GYYDAKKAFGYL

-272 LTDLYGYKTLVELEG
+272 LMEMYGYKACVQLEG
-287 LARALGV
+287 LARSLNV
-294 ERLQIYSAEAFIEA
+294 ERLQIYSAEAFVEA
-308 IKVAYLARLEQQ
+308 IKVAYLAKLEQQ
-320 RELEKQKEEEK
+320 RELEKAKEEEK
-331 KSRKKKGKEKDGEEE
+331 KNKKKNKDKDGEGSTE
-346 SPYEAPE
+346 YEAPE
-353 ITEIS
+353 LTEFE
-358 DSDGEEEYD
+358 DLDGEDEDEAENEDEGEEKNG
-367 PEADGEGY
+367 P
-375 EESESKSE
+375 S
-383 HGKLSFARRMLRRLR
+383 KLSLAKRMIRRLR
-398 KKETIEELYPMALE
+398 KKETLEELYPLALE
-412 IIAPHEALE
+412 IVAPPE
-421 ETAEE
+421 EEIPSEE